1 MLRLALEDNS
11 DAPYNDPEARYGG
24 AALVVALIANS
35 AMVAIL
41 WNYFHLAS
49 KKALNPKNPSGQAE
63 SAVRLKFT

>member
-1 MLRLALEDNS
+1 MCAH
-11 DAPYNDPEARYGG
+11 APYMDPEARYGA

-41 WNYFHLAS
+41 WNYFHIAA
-49 KKALNPKNPSGQAE
+49 KKALTQAGMAAQAE